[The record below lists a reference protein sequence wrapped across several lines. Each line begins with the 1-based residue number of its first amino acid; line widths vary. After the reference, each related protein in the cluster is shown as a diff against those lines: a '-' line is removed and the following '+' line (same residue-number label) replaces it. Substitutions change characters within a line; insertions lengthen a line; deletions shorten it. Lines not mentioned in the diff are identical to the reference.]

1 MLMMDLAENEEGELH
16 FVVEVVVLYRDQH
29 TFSM

>member
-16 FVVEVVVLYRDQH
+16 FVVEVVFLYRDQH